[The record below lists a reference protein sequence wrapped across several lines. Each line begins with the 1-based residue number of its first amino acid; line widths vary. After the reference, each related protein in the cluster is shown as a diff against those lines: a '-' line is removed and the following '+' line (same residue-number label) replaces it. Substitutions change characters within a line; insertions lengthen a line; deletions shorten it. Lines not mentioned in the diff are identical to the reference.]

1 MDTPNTR
8 GFSEQDSRDNRTTQG
23 PTPKPLENRDMVGE
37 GRSLAP
43 EQDPV
48 NAVNPMASPSSY
60 SLDAIEAG
68 DTPLDEELDSLVD
81 PDMGREQL
89 SNNPDVLNLDA
100 SWRVE
105 SEEADF
111 MGDPGTTDVIEAIE
125 EGEPYF
131 PPTDPPLR
139 TVGLNNVETLG
150 GFSITS
156 LEEPTEPVDDPVR
169 LQLNDDEI
177 AGRVRYALAT
187 DAYTADLNIEVEV
200 EDGTVYLHGTVGS
213 LDDVEQAEQI
223 AGNVPGVVEV
233 EEDLEIV

>member
-8 GFSEQDSRDNRTTQG
+8 GSSEQDSRDNRTTQG
-23 PTPKPLENRDMVGE
+23 PTPKPLENRDMISE

-60 SLDAIEAG
+60 SLNAIEAG
-68 DTPLDEELDSLVD
+68 DTPVDEELDLLVD
-81 PDMGREQL
+81 PDMEREQL

-111 MGDPGTTDVIEAIE
+111 MGDPGTTDIIEAIE

-169 LQLNDDEI
+169 LQLNDDDI

-223 AGNVPGVVEV
+223 AGSVPGVIEV